1 MTDPDNL
8 RNRIADIIERV
19 GYDWDAQM
27 MSAVVDG
34 KPQPPQPLAD
44 TAAQAII
51 DEFGLT
57 VETHAATHA
66 KRNMTR
72 IISAWEW
79 NNQ

>member
-1 MTDPDNL
+1 MSDEAL
-8 RNRIADIIERV
+8 RDRIADIIECV
-19 GYDWDAQM
+19 GNDWDAQM
-27 MSAVVDG
+27 MASIVDG

-51 DEFGLT
+51 DEFELT
-57 VETHAATHA
+57 TETHAATHA